1 MANLWLIAGLGNP
14 GAKYERTRHNAGFWF
29 LERLSERSRVQL
41 RPEKKLH
48 GRAARATIDRAEAVL
63 LAPETFMND
72 SGRALRAAVDFYRI
86 EPDHVLVVYDELDL
100 APGTARFKRGGG
112 HGGHNGLRSIFSHLG
127 TPEFW
132 RLRLGIGH
140 PGIAAMVTPWVLG
153 RAGAEDED
161 AVVEAIDRSLGVL
174 PDFLAGREGEAM
186 QVLHARQ

>member
-1 MANLWLIAGLGNP
+1 MADLWLIAGLGNP
-14 GAKYERTRHNAGFWF
+14 GANYERTRHNAGFWF
-29 LERLSERSRVQL
+29 LERLAERSRVQL